1 MNGVLEGFTEKIRE
15 ACRREEGIVAAYLFG
30 SAGSGRMRA
39 DSDID
44 VALLLESD
52 REEDF
57 PVLLFAANLERVC
70 ERAVDLVVLN
80 RAGELLKHQ
89 VRRHGRLIFER
100 DAGKRKQFEVTGRKL
115 FEDFRY
121 LHERYVRKV
130 LYEKSRSGN
139 Q

>member
-1 MNGVLEGFTEKIRE
+1 MNEDLDNITELIRE
-15 ACRREEGIVAAYLFG
+15 SCRQEEGIVAAYLFG
-30 SAGSGRMRA
+30 SAGSDRMRA

-52 REEDF
+52 REQDF
-57 PVLLFAANLERVC
+57 PLLSFAANLERAGG
-70 ERAVDLVVLN
+70 RDVDVVVLN
-80 RAGELLKHQ
+80 RATELLKFQ

-100 DAGKRKQFEVTGRKL
+100 DAGKRKQFEVTSRKL

-130 LYEKSRSGN
+130 IYKHCQPGP
-139 Q
+139 